1 MVLTQVPVNRRW
13 PTKRY
18 IKNCKRK
25 NRTWGFLGF
34 WTRRLCLAVH
44 VGMHTPQNNGNG
56 QESWKFQCNVNAG
69 CFFCTNVFQVRTHAL
84 FQWNSNPWTLLDI
97 YYSKQ
102 LRGTT
107 GIRTQTLL
115 RVEKYVTD
123 SQLLKD
129 YIFLRCLITC
139 SWDVLYFRSWNSRC
153 LASVVRAVVVK
164 SEPVMWKVM
173 WRKLV
178 NSKEASK
185 IKIQKF
191 VYSPFSTQ
199 N

>member
-1 MVLTQVPVNRRW
+1 M
-13 PTKRY
+13 
-18 IKNCKRK
+18 
-25 NRTWGFLGF
+25 
-34 WTRRLCLAVH
+34 
-44 VGMHTPQNNGNG
+44 
-56 QESWKFQCNVNAG
+56 FQI
-69 CFFCTNVFQVRTHAL
+69 RTHAL

-129 YIFLRCLITC
+129 YIFLICLITC

-153 LASVVRAVVVK
+153 LTSAVRAAIVK
-164 SEPVMWKVM
+164 SEPCWKWCEESWLTQKRQVKLK
-173 WRKLV
+173 WRKLFIAHFLPKTRLKKKSGSDP
-178 NSKEASK
+178 NNEKILSWNFTKKKEWTQ
-185 IKIQKF
+185 IGG
-191 VYSPFSTQ
+191 SPVW
-199 N
+199 NYMN